1 MISENQ
7 EKLMMHVCNI
17 PYSLSC
23 SIFPVKISVFPSL
36 FKAIDQFKPK
46 FANTFIEVI

>member
-7 EKLMMHVCNI
+7 EKLMVHVCNS